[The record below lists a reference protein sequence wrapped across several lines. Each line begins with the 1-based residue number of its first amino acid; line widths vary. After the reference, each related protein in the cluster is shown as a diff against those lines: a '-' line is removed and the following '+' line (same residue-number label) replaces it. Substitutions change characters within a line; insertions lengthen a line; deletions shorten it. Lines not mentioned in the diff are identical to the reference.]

1 LGYGIRMQLTPE
13 IRRAVNLVASYS
25 DRELRLRDR
34 VLRAS
39 VIVTALHVLDW
50 PVVSVAA
57 LDPAAFEPVFALQVE
72 IVLLATGARQEFPS
86 QAVIAAAAA
95 RRVGLEVMDIGA
107 ACRTYNVLVGEDR
120 PVALAA
126 VLPGDSSR

>member
-1 LGYGIRMQLTPE
+1 MQLTPE
-13 IRRAVNLVASYS
+13 IRRAVNLIAGYS

-39 VIVTALHVLDW
+39 VIVTAEHVLDW
-50 PVVSVAA
+50 PVASVAA
-57 LDPAAFEPVFALQVE
+57 LEPAAFEPLYALQVE

-86 QAVIAAAAA
+86 PAVIAAAAA

-126 VLPGDSSR
+126 VLPGDPGR